1 MHSLTIKQVKSPLQQ
16 KNELAFLQTH
26 SRTKPRDTLLFF
38 VFCFVMTD
46 QWSHSPHSFQ
56 RVQRCEC
63 EHVYV
68 HRRACDHMSPTSQV
82 WVIRGIFIRLAES
95 FATRTS
101 SMKRTAETEMAPQE
115 YVAQCE
121 GASQSRRRKASRLWW
136 WWWLHH
142 ILWSHMHLKQRNC
155 LPTAWWPIT
164 SQIDLAWHSAQSVA
178 KIKGFI

>member
-1 MHSLTIKQVKSPLQQ
+1 MTLKIMHSLTIKQVKSPLQQ

-101 SMKRTAETEMAPQE
+101 SMKRTVETEMAPQE

-121 GASQSRRRKASRLWW
+121 G
-136 WWWLHH
+136 
-142 ILWSHMHLKQRNC
+142 C

-164 SQIDLAWHSAQSVA
+164 SQIERYAKLNQSVA